1 MDAHAGH
8 HEQMVELSKRRWQIV
23 QGKRGWSVP
32 DSGGAEGDGSGNGIE
47 EIEGKEKGQGVKR
60 GRYS

>member
-1 MDAHAGH
+1 M
-8 HEQMVELSKRRWQIV
+8 Q

-47 EIEGKEKGQGVKR
+47 EIEAKEKGQGVKR